1 MTSHDREC
9 PKFPEEETIMNA
21 TTPDLATVKE
31 RMKATWGAGDFG
43 EVAKS
48 IESHAEDFM
57 SRHDIGPGRHVLDIA
72 CGTGNLALPAARAG
86 ASVVGIDLAGNL
98 VEQARERAKAEGLE
112 IRFDEGDAEALPYA
126 DAGFDLCVS
135 MYGIMFAPRPEV
147 ATTELLRVCR
157 PGGTIA
163 LASWTPEGFIGR
175 MLKVVSAHVPPPPG
189 VSSPLL
195 WGQAEA
201 VRERLGDGVSAL
213 AMQRVPVWF
222 DYPFPPADTVDFYR
236 RYYGPI
242 LRAFDTLSDEH
253 AEALEHDLVTL
264 WSEHNTADD
273 GTTRVEAEYLEVV
286 ATRA

>member
-1 MTSHDREC
+1 
-9 PKFPEEETIMNA
+9 MN
-21 TTPDLATVKE
+21 TTMPDLATLKE
-31 RMKATWGAGDFG
+31 RMKATWEAGDFG

-57 SRHDIGPGRHVLDIA
+57 DRRDVGPGKHVLDIA
-72 CGTGNLALPAARAG
+72 CGTGNLALPAAGAG

-98 VEQARERAKAEGLE
+98 VKQARERAQREGLD

-126 DAGFDLCVS
+126 DAEFDLCVS

-163 LASWTPEGFIGR
+163 LANWTPEGFIGR
-175 MLKVVSAHVPPPPG
+175 MLKVVGGHVSPPPG
-189 VSSPLL
+189 VPSPLL
-195 WGQAEA
+195 WGQDEA

-213 AMQRVPVWF
+213 ATQRVPVWF
-222 DYPFPPADTVDFYR
+222 EYPFPPAETVAFYR
-236 RYYGPI
+236 RYYGPVQ
-242 LRAFDTLSDEH
+242 RAFKALSGEDAETLER
-253 AEALEHDLVTL
+253 DLVAL

>member
-1 MTSHDREC
+1 
-9 PKFPEEETIMNA
+9 MNA
-21 TTPDLATVKE
+21 TMPDLAALKQ
-31 RMKATWGAGDFG
+31 RMKATWEAGDFG

-57 SRHDIGPGRHVLDIA
+57 ARLDVGPGNDVLDIA

-98 VEQARERAKAEGLE
+98 VEQARERAKREGLE

-126 DAGFDLCVS
+126 DAEFDLCVS

-163 LASWTPEGFIGR
+163 LANWTPEGFIGR
-175 MLKVVSAHVPPPPG
+175 MLKVLSGYVSPPPG
-189 VSSPLL
+189 VPSPLL
-195 WGQAEA
+195 WGQDEA

-213 AMQRVPVWF
+213 VTQRVPVWF
-222 DYPFPPADTVDFYR
+222 DYPFSPADTVDFYR
-236 RYYGPI
+236 RYYGPVQ
-242 LRAFDTLSDEH
+242 RAFQALSDDD
-253 AEALEHDLVTL
+253 AEALERDLVAL
-264 WSEHNTADD
+264 WSEHNTADGD
-273 GTTRVEAEYLEVV
+273 TTRVEAEYLEVV